1 MKLVT
6 KVEVTRGQHGY
17 IISMSNCFPSFIV
30 RWILNFVGQ
39 STHENWYPT
48 NKSDI
53 TVCEEHQSMCCV
65 WTFFTGFHI
74 DFKGRCGLDH
84 MVVEFT
90 TTFAYHH
97 WCCEFESRSGRGVQH
112 YVIKVCQWLATGR
125 WFSQD
130 PLVSSTNK
138 TDSHDIIKSPKQ
150 HLETFCFC
158 SVSSSSS
165 SSSSYYYYYYY
176 YSPPFFL
183 SMAHELAHGRSQELL
198 DRISWN
204 LVEL

>member
-1 MKLVT
+1 MWRTPVNVLCLNIF
-6 KVEVTRGQHGY
+6 Y
-17 IISMSNCFPSFIV
+17 WISYRFQGLLWPWSYGSWIYNYLCLSPLMLWV
-30 RWILNFVGQ
+30 RI
-39 STHENWYPT
+39 S
-48 NKSDI
+48 I
-53 TVCEEHQSMCCV
+53 RA
-65 WTFFTGFHI
+65 
-74 DFKGRCGLDH
+74 RCTALCD
-84 MVVEFT
+84 
-90 TTFAYHH
+90 
-97 WCCEFESRSGRGVQH
+97 
-112 YVIKVCQWLATGR
+112 KVCQWLATGR

-138 TDSHDIIKSPKQ
+138 TDRHDIIKSPKQ